1 MDAAHF
7 SERTAPN
14 SVIASLRAGGHLSV
28 KSYQRQIW
36 VTGTARYVHG
46 NNFIRDFFTYFRIG
60 NSGVVVI
67 MDTFPVQGLRL
78 LPSGFQQQSNVTN

>member
-28 KSYQRQIW
+28 KYGLLGQHVIYMATTSL
-36 VTGTARYVHG
+36 GTS
-46 NNFIRDFFTYFRIG
+46 FTYFRIG